1 MFFPSSGLSLYDFWR
16 VYHQIDAETIVLPFL
31 DRPYMGSF
39 SRPRHSP
46 VSLGMTARCFSV
58 NILSVAMWEL
68 VRVLLEV
75 YSTEVRECLILLCGG
90 IEWFGLC

>member
-1 MFFPSSGLSLYDFWR
+1 M
-16 VYHQIDAETIVLPFL
+16 LPFL

-39 SRPRHSP
+39 SRPRYSP

-58 NILSVAMWEL
+58 NILSVAMWEF

-75 YSTEVRECLILLCGG
+75 YSTEVREYVQFYFVVELNGSVVLS
-90 IEWFGLC
+90 